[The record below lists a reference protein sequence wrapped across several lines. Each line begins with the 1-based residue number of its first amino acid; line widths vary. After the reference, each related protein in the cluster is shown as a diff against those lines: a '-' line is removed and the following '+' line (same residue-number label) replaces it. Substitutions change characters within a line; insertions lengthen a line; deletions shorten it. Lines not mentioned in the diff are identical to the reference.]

1 CDDHCWPATNQTGRQ
16 CRKSIKPAV
25 CPVIVNRYVAP
36 LMQAGLGETLAE
48 RLQAAGKNLWRGNPE
63 IADHRHRRLLPACR
77 ERPCCRA
84 AEQRDELAPSHS
96 ITSSC
101 FGVGMTGLVNEQ
113 NIRTLQRIEN
123 RACNDPGILT
133 TDMKPISC
141 GFPSMRVMCLEYSIR
156 N

>member
-1 CDDHCWPATNQTGRQ
+1 M
-16 CRKSIKPAV
+16 
-25 CPVIVNRYVAP
+25 
-36 LMQAGLGETLAE
+36 LM
-48 RLQAAGKNLWRGNPE
+48 PS
-63 IADHRHRRLLPACR
+63 
-77 ERPCCRA
+77 ERPRCRA
-84 AEQRDELAPSHS
+84 AEQRDKLAPFHS

-113 NIRTLQRIEN
+113 NFRTPQRIEN

-141 GFPSMRVMCLEYSIR
+141 GLPSMRVMCLEYSIR